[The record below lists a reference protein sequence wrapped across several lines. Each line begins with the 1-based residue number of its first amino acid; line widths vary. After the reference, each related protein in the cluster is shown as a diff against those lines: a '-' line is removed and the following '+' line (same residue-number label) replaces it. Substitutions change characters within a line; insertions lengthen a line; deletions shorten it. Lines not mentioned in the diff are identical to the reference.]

1 MSSRSTRRYLN
12 DILKS
17 CDRIRE
23 YLDGVTLEDYLSAS
37 MRQDAVERQ
46 LQILTEAA
54 FRLGDEAARLCPTVD
69 WRSIRGL
76 GNFLRHEYDKITPEI
91 IWGKLHNDLP
101 VLEEAVKVAL
111 LANPDPDPAHMEPL
125 P

>member
-1 MSSRSTRRYLN
+1 MSSRSTRRYLS
-12 DILKS
+12 DIVKS

-23 YLDGVTLEDYLSAS
+23 YLDGIGLEDYLATA
-37 MRQDAVERQ
+37 MRRDAVERQ

-54 FRLGDEAARLCPTVD
+54 FRLGEEAAILCPTVD

-91 IWGKLHNDLP
+91 IWNKLHHDLP
-101 VLEEAVKVAL
+101 LLEESVRIAL
-111 LANPDPDPAHMEPL
+111 ETLPDPDPAPTEPL
-125 P
+125 S